1 MNASSRENKNNTH
14 RIRQES
20 LKFFSSPVVKN
31 FRKTVRYF
39 PILYIYIC
47 IYVRGIY
54 NISNFGDIHRQQQ
67 HRPNSLSETK
77 NSGTN
82 GSPDK
87 RKLEAVLRTICA
99 RNGSGIYIGEF
110 QIRISIYRVC
120 RVTVIWYDIIFHFF
134 PKLLLHQ
141 NWRNWSI

>member
-1 MNASSRENKNNTH
+1 MYVVYIIFRILVIYIGNNNTA
-14 RIRQES
+14 
-20 LKFFSSPVVKN
+20 
-31 FRKTVRYF
+31 
-39 PILYIYIC
+39 
-47 IYVRGIY
+47 
-54 NISNFGDIHRQQQ
+54 
-67 HRPNSLSETK
+67 RPNSLSETK

-120 RVTVIWYDIIFHFF
+120 RVTVI
-134 PKLLLHQ
+134 
-141 NWRNWSI
+141 